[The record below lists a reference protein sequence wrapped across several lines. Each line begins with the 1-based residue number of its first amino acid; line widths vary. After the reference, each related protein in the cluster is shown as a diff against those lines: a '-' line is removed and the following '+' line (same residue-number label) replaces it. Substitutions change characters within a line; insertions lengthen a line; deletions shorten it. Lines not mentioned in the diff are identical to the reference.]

1 MATTAEMEAKRK
13 KYTNYAMWAVGI
25 GALALAGP
33 IIFMA
38 LKGLVALIT
47 FGLVGVTALTLA
59 PVIGMKLANWKIQSI
74 KAEAATNPIETLQN
88 MRLEKQEQLNKG
100 WEALKRI
107 KTSVRNFQDKVESFR
122 DRFGENDRQTLKFA
136 DQLKT
141 MRQVEAQTED
151 KMQRAADALRL
162 FDKEIER
169 ADMIWQV
176 SLAGQEATKAA
187 KMNSDDVYEKIK
199 ADTAIESVQSS
210 LNSVFA
216 ELETNMNEEATQ
228 LALGE
233 GPIRERQQLKVVS
246 HATNTR
252 E

>member
-38 LKGLVALIT
+38 LKGLVALIA

-59 PVIGMKLANWKIQSI
+59 PVIAMKLANWKIQSI
-74 KAEAATNPIETLQN
+74 KAEAAANPIETLQN
-88 MRLEKQEQLNKG
+88 MRLEKAEQLGRG
-100 WEALKRI
+100 WDALKQI
-107 KTSVRNFQDKVESFR
+107 KTSVRNFQDKVDSFKEK
-122 DRFGENDRQTLKFA
+122 FGQEDRQTIKFA
-136 DQLKT
+136 EQLNT
-141 MRQVEAQTED
+141 MRQVESQTQNRME
-151 KMQRAADALRL
+151 RAAEALNL

-169 ADMIWQV
+169 AGMIWEV
-176 SLAGQEATKAA
+176 ALAGQKATNAA
-187 KMNSDDVYEKIK
+187 KMNSEDIYEKIK
-199 ADTAIESVQSS
+199 ADTAIDSVSSS

-216 ELETNMNEEATQ
+216 ELETNMNEESTQ

-233 GPIRERQQLKVVS
+233 GAVRERQEVKLVS
-246 HATNTR
+246 RVTTTR
-252 E
+252 D